1 MGDRNKVEFL
11 SINRIRGSKF
21 DLVLQIEKTEQNYAV
36 NIIDSN
42 GVFGVELPDE
52 LGLKLREF
60 PMVTKEIVK
69 SVENAYKELLSDRHL
84 QAA

>member
-1 MGDRNKVEFL
+1 MASRNKVEFL
-11 SINRIRGSKF
+11 SISRIRGSKF
-21 DLVLQIEKTEQNYAV
+21 NLVLQIEKTKQNYAV

-52 LGLKLREF
+52 LGLVLREF
-60 PMVTKEIVK
+60 PMATKEIVK
-69 SVENAYKELLSDRHL
+69 SVENAYQELLSNRRL

>member
-1 MGDRNKVEFL
+1 MASRNKVEFL
-11 SINRIRGSKF
+11 SISRIRGSKF

-36 NIIDSN
+36 NIIDSD

-52 LGLKLREF
+52 LGLMLREF
-60 PMVTKEIVK
+60 PMATKEIVK
-69 SVENAYKELLSDRHL
+69 SVENAYKELLSDRQL